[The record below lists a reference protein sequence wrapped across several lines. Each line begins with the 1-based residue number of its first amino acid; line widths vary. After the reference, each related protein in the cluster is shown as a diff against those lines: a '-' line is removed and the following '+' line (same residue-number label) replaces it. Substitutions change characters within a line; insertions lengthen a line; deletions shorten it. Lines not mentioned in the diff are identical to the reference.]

1 MDKYFFDGGYALA
14 KTNEATL
21 ADSFSFHYYTADHL
35 GRSAPHKGDAFITKW
50 RKNIREVINEYGAV
64 EQITNYYPFGTPFAE
79 EAGNTNPDLQNHKY
93 NGKEYDTM
101 HGLNTYD
108 YGARQYN
115 SLLGRWDR
123 IDPLCEKYY
132 SVSPYAYCANNP
144 ILLIDP
150 DGCDWYYNTN
160 NVLLWNPLVHS
171 QKDLQDGYKYVGT
184 TYNDKKNGIQY
195 RDDGTVLC
203 PNESSGIARMKLQ
216 QEVSQSSKNIHGKEQ
231 SACLLDDKNGSMLVF
246 PDNWNNGHESKIPAG
261 YKLTSE
267 KLTNSKGE
275 KFSVAAHIH
284 SHPGAKS
291 DAFSNEDA
299 GFAISRPNLPM
310 FVLHADGNI
319 YYGVGTSNEKFVY
332 GTIPRR
338 RYSLLHYSKE
348 IRRTIK

>member
-1 MDKYFFDGGYALA
+1 
-14 KTNEATL
+14 
-21 ADSFSFHYYTADHL
+21 
-35 GRSAPHKGDAFITKW
+35 
-50 RKNIREVINEYGAV
+50 
-64 EQITNYYPFGTPFAE
+64 
-79 EAGNTNPDLQNHKY
+79 
-93 NGKEYDTM
+93 M

-203 PNESSGIARMKLQ
+203 SNESSGIARMKLQ